1 MNKTELL
8 NKVAQTADERQLLAR
23 VWDKAEQAQRGVPAW
38 TPFLSQSQQEAANRL
53 IAAAGYP
60 RHLWTG
66 GFDDAERKL
75 CAFFPDWQE
84 EEAFESPLT
93 ALRCR
98 WQSGEKLS
106 HRDFLGAILGQGVD
120 REKVGDLLVGQ
131 GVCDILVFREIA
143 PYLRQNLT
151 EAAGLI
157 STGKVE
163 LNHRPCVKPD
173 RTVNEGDTLTCRGL
187 GKCVLKEVNGLS
199 KKGRTILVL
208 ERYL

>member
-75 CAFFPDWQE
+75 CAFPR
-84 EEAFESPLT
+84 L
-93 ALRCR
+93 
-98 WQSGEKLS
+98 
-106 HRDFLGAILGQGVD
+106 
-120 REKVGDLLVGQ
+120 
-131 GVCDILVFREIA
+131 
-143 PYLRQNLT
+143 
-151 EAAGLI
+151 AGGGSL
-157 STGKVE
+157 
-163 LNHRPCVKPD
+163 
-173 RTVNEGDTLTCRGL
+173 
-187 GKCVLKEVNGLS
+187 
-199 KKGRTILVL
+199 
-208 ERYL
+208 